1 MVNFFELD
9 FPVVEVEEEDDDDVD
24 DALVDVHCLCTTTS
38 SLEILFLSFETRK
51 SNASALTN
59 LFSPAL
65 KKSFRCP
72 SE

>member
-9 FPVVEVEEEDDDDVD
+9 FPVVEVEDDDDDVD